1 MEMQNTNAQT
11 ETSKYRISSEEAKK
25 LIALTDECSVIAT
38 NQKEVAPKG
47 FETSYK
53 DVTSATVQPA
63 PEIKDGVNPE
73 QKGDSLVPVTAAE
86 MHKNGVK
93 IVVDRR
99 IGRAEQVK
107 SVPENETQKAAREK
121 LELEKRAEEKYNKN
135 NPEGR

>member
-1 MEMQNTNAQT
+1 
-11 ETSKYRISSEEAKK
+11 
-25 LIALTDECSVIAT
+25 
-38 NQKEVAPKG
+38 
-47 FETSYK
+47 
-53 DVTSATVQPA
+53 
-63 PEIKDGVNPE
+63 
-73 QKGDSLVPVTAAE
+73 